1 MSDAEWIFWI
11 SVDLSLRIVV
21 ALVLAFFVLVLMDLD
36 DPPYTEAGWR
46 RATKGTRGPIRWA
59 WVLAYKI
66 LHRGVRKSDERGS
79 EGISRAGGA
88 SGASA
93 LGGGHDGVLSKR
105 PGIPNHRKLS
115 DGAGGA
121 GAPASHRGEDQDEKP
136 EDQEEAKGAAAEGE
150 VQELSP
156 HGAPH
161 DGASARRRGR
171 PERPESGGLG
181 ESEYESEFWKE
192 LVRRGKR
199 MGL

>member
-1 MSDAEWIFWI
+1 MSDGDWIFWI
-11 SVDLSLRIVV
+11 SVDLSLRVVV
-21 ALVLAFFVLVLMDLD
+21 ALVLAFLVLVLMDLD

-66 LHRGVRKSDERGS
+66 LHRGVRKNDEGSS

-88 SGASA
+88 SSTST

-105 PGIPNHRKLS
+105 PGIADHRELS

-121 GAPASHRGEDQDEKP
+121 GAPASHRGEDPDEKP
-136 EDQEEAKGAAAEGE
+136 ENQGTEAGTKAEGE
-150 VQELSP
+150 VPVVSP

-161 DGASARRRGR
+161 GGASARRRGR
-171 PERPESGGLG
+171 PERSLAGGL
-181 ESEYESEFWKE
+181 SEDEYDSEFWKT
-192 LVRRGKR
+192 LVRRGNQ

>member
-21 ALVLAFFVLVLMDLD
+21 ALVLAFLVLVLMDLD
-36 DPPYTEAGWR
+36 DPPYTEVGWR

-66 LHRGVRKSDERGS
+66 LHRGGRKKSERGS
-79 EGISRAGGA
+79 EGVFGAGGA
-88 SGASA
+88 SSASA
-93 LGGGHDGVLSKR
+93 FGGGHDGVLSKR
-105 PGIPNHRKLS
+105 PGIADHRELS

-121 GAPASHRGEDQDEKP
+121 GAPASHRREDQDEKP
-136 EDQEEAKGAAAEGE
+136 EDQEEARGAAAEGE

-156 HGAPH
+156 HGSPH
-161 DGASARRRGR
+161 GGASARRRGR
-171 PERPESGGLG
+171 PERAELGGPD
-181 ESEYESEFWKE
+181 ETEYESEFWKT
-192 LVRRGKR
+192 LVRRGKQ